1 MRKLIL
7 ATEAFPYGKGEKT
20 FILPELERLR
30 QHFSITIVSHANREQ
45 MAEGMREKLP
55 QDIRVLCFGRP
66 KLSVFD
72 KLKSLVF
79 LIADRDG
86 RTEIREILR
95 GKTAIRERFYQSLS
109 FFAQALS
116 DEKKLKKS
124 GILSAEGPILYYSFW
139 YSYFCYSAVRACRG
153 HHYEKVRLVT
163 RTHGIDLYHER
174 IPGGRQPFKHQMEER
189 LWAILFAC
197 DYARTYYRSGILKNL
212 DESRLYVCR
221 LGTEKADIPETYD
234 RPKVWQMVS
243 CSNVIPLKRVPLI
256 IDALA
261 LMEEA
266 EISWTH
272 IGDGEQMQY
281 VKAYAKEK
289 LGKKD
294 NIRYTFAGYVENGE
308 VIRYY
313 REHWVDC
320 FITTSSTEG
329 GCPVSAQEA
338 MKFGIPMIGTAVGGV
353 TEMIRGNGILLPSD
367 PTAEQVAAAIRR
379 MMSCDRE
386 TIDTMRD
393 AAMQIWEKDY
403 DTDINTRRLL
413 GILKGEEYAD

>member
-7 ATEAFPYGKGEKT
+7 ATETFPYGKGEKS

-30 QHFSITIVSHANREQ
+30 RHFSITVVSHANREQ
-45 MAEGMREKLP
+45 VEEGMCEKLP
-55 QDIRVLCFGRP
+55 EDVRIVCFGRP

-86 RTEIREILR
+86 RREIGEILR
-95 GKTAIRERFYQSLS
+95 EKTAKRERLYQTLS
-109 FFAQALS
+109 FFAQTLS
-116 DEKKLKKS
+116 DQKKLKKS
-124 GILSAEGPILYYSFW
+124 GILSAKEPIIYYSFW
-139 YSYFCYSAVRACRG
+139 YTYFCYSAVRVCRQRKFQ
-153 HHYEKVRLVT
+153 HVRLVT
-163 RTHGIDLYHER
+163 RAHGIDLYHER
-174 IPGGRQPFKHQMEER
+174 IPGNRQPFKHQMEAR
-189 LWAILFAC
+189 LHAIFFAC
-197 DYARTYYRSGILKNL
+197 DYAKKYYRSNILKNME
-212 DESRLYVCR
+212 ESRLHVCR
-221 LGTEKADIPETYD
+221 LGTEKTNIPKAYEKP
-234 RPKVWQMVS
+234 RAWQMVS

-261 LMEEA
+261 LLEE

-272 IGDGEQMQY
+272 IGDGEQMEY

-289 LGKKD
+289 LGKKG
-294 NIRYTFAGYVENGE
+294 NISYTFAGYVENNE

-353 TEMIRGNGILLPSD
+353 TEMIRGNGILLSSD
-367 PTAEQVAAAIRR
+367 PVAEEVAAAIQT
-379 MMSCDRE
+379 MMSLDE
-386 TIDTMRD
+386 EAVNTMRD
-393 AAMQIWEKDY
+393 AALRLWNRDY
-403 DTDINTRRLL
+403 DTDSNTAKVLK
-413 GILKGEEYAD
+413 ILKNLEYAD